1 MLFVIFCTANRYN
14 VSQRPLSYILVLP
27 VVILGWMCYA
37 TSVFD
42 KYFNEIEYPQV
53 AYKGLYRKTD
63 DRSAD
68 YF

>member
-1 MLFVIFCTANRYN
+1 
-14 VSQRPLSYILVLP
+14 
-27 VVILGWMCYA
+27 MCYA

-53 AYKGLYRKTD
+53 AYKGLYRKID